1 MKRKGIWKA
10 GILFLMLVFVLSLT
24 QSSVHTVE
32 AASKKKIS
40 SYTVKIG
47 SKNVKK
53 KTYSVTEGE
62 SVTIKTTIKP
72 STAKKSVT
80 YKTSNSYIAKVSKT
94 GVVTTRKAGTCKITI
109 TIKPKSGKTITTW
122 VKIKVTIPKM
132 EHVTLYNNG
141 VNVWKQTITLD
152 KDQTTK
158 LDLGVSPA
166 NAKKSATFSTSNSN
180 VAAVDQAGNVT
191 AKAAGTAKIS
201 ITVKPRTGKTRK
213 TYVYVNVVE
222 TRQYC
227 LLMEKGTSYAYIPDG
242 FSGNMNIVST
252 NPSIISVNPD
262 NSLNANNYGTC
273 QVIVTCPNKKDYI
286 TMTVPDVSGDA
297 SGSQLTLPSLNSG
310 NHTFT
315 VYKQAART
323 YGDCSEFLAQH
334 GCANCN
340 LTNMLIAYAPGYG
353 EATPDSVITGIE
365 RQVAGEEAWT
375 ENHVTKTLKDQ
386 MPVSLYGISRI
397 LYAAGVNNIY
407 VQRFD
412 EKNDSAAAQ
421 DIVAHLKTGN
431 AVVYEAKDKNRY
443 TGKADGRW
451 TGNFHTL
458 TMLGYFVDGR
468 VIVCDSAG
476 RSWYKPANGYLG
488 GQRFKIVDLSDAMS
502 HMFTCTNTPTS
513 IYFKG
518 TTRAG
523 GYIKVNP

>member
-53 KTYSVTEGE
+53 KTYSVTEGK
-62 SVTIKTTIKP
+62 SVTIKTSVKP
-72 STAKKSVT
+72 SSAKKSVT
-80 YKTSNSYIAKVSKT
+80 YKTSNSYVAKVSKT

-109 TIKPKSGKTITTW
+109 KIKPKSGKTITTW

-227 LLMEKGTSYAYIPDG
+227 LLME
-242 FSGNMNIVST
+242 N
-252 NPSIISVNPD
+252 
-262 NSLNANNYGTC
+262 
-273 QVIVTCPNKKDYI
+273 
-286 TMTVPDVSGDA
+286 
-297 SGSQLTLPSLNSG
+297 
-310 NHTFT
+310 TFT
-315 VYKQAART
+315 SGIR
-323 YGDCSEFLAQH
+323 FL
-334 GCANCN
+334 
-340 LTNMLIAYAPGYG
+340 
-353 EATPDSVITGIE
+353 E
-365 RQVAGEEAWT
+365 
-375 ENHVTKTLKDQ
+375 
-386 MPVSLYGISRI
+386 
-397 LYAAGVNNIY
+397 
-407 VQRFD
+407 
-412 EKNDSAAAQ
+412 
-421 DIVAHLKTGN
+421 
-431 AVVYEAKDKNRY
+431 DK
-443 TGKADGRW
+443 
-451 TGNFHTL
+451 
-458 TMLGYFVDGR
+458 
-468 VIVCDSAG
+468 
-476 RSWYKPANGYLG
+476 
-488 GQRFKIVDLSDAMS
+488 
-502 HMFTCTNTPTS
+502 
-513 IYFKG
+513 
-518 TTRAG
+518 
-523 GYIKVNP
+523 